1 MAKRAFSRQ
10 LLLAS
15 LFAAIESSSRARELL
30 RKKVETTDSMTEAG
44 IRQAALVVA
53 TLSAFMTPF
62 MGSSIN
68 IALPSIAEE
77 FGIDAVLLSW
87 IPSSYLLAT
96 AVCLVPFGR
105 LADIYGRK
113 RIFGLGMVAF
123 SLSSLLCAASFS
135 TPMLICFRVFQGVGG
150 AMIFSTGVA
159 ILTSVFPPQER
170 GKVLGFNVAAVYTGL
185 SLGPVLGGVLT
196 HYFTWRSIFLLNIP
210 FGIVIICLLLLK
222 MKVEWAEAKGEKFD
236 FIGAAIYGVAILG
249 VIYGLSLLPSLRSL
263 LYLIIGSLALF
274 VFVKRALK
282 VKGPVF
288 DLHLFM
294 TNRVFAFSNLT
305 ALINYSGVFAL
316 TFLLSLY
323 LQHIKGLGAQGAGLI
338 LISQPIVMALCSLFA
353 GRLSDK
359 IEPRIVASA
368 GMALITFG
376 LLLLVFLAPDSGMGF
391 IIGAQVVLGL
401 GFGLFSSPNT
411 NAIMGSVERKFY
423 GLASGSVATMRVLGM
438 MISMAVATLTFSV
451 FLGRVQITPE
461 HYDSFMKAVKAAF
474 IVFSLLCFGG
484 IFTSLVRGKVR

>member
-1 MAKRAFSRQ
+1 MS
-10 LLLAS
+10 
-15 LFAAIESSSRARELL
+15 
-30 RKKVETTDSMTEAG
+30 EAG
-44 IRQAALVVA
+44 IRRAALVVA
-53 TLSAFMTPF
+53 TLTSFMTPF

-68 IALPSIAEE
+68 IALPSIAKE
-77 FGIDAVLLSW
+77 FAIDAVLLSW

-113 RIFGLGMVAF
+113 RIFGFGVVGF
-123 SLSSLLCAASFS
+123 SLSSLLCASSFS
-135 TPMLICFRVFQGVGG
+135 APMLICFRIFQGVGG

-196 HYFTWRSIFLLNIP
+196 HYFTWRSIFLVNVL
-210 FGIVIICLLLLK
+210 FGIVIIGLLFLQ
-222 MKVEWAEAKGEKFD
+222 MKVEWAEARGEKFD
-236 FIGAAIYGVAILG
+236 FIGAATYGVAILG
-249 VIYGLSLLPSLRSL
+249 VIYGLSLLPSLISF

-274 VFVKRALK
+274 GFVKRELK
-282 VKGPVF
+282 VKEPVF
-288 DLHLFM
+288 DLHFFV

-305 ALINYSGVFAL
+305 ALINYSGLFAL

-323 LQHIKGLGAQGAGLI
+323 LQHIKGLGTQGAGLI
-338 LISQPIVMALCSLFA
+338 LVSQPIVMALCSPFA

-368 GMALITFG
+368 GMALSTLG
-376 LLLLVFLAPDSGMGF
+376 LFLLVFLTPDSGMGF
-391 IIGAQVVLGL
+391 IIGAQIVLGL
-401 GFGLFSSPNT
+401 GVGLFSSPNM

-423 GLASGSVATMRVLGM
+423 GLASGSVATMRILGN

-461 HYDSFMKAVKAAF
+461 HHDYFMQAVKAAF
-474 IVFSLLCFGG
+474 VVFSLLCFGG